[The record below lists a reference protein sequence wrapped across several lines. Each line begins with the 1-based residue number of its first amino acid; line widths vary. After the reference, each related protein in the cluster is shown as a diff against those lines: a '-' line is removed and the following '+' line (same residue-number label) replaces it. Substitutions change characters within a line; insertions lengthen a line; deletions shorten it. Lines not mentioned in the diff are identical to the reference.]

1 MCTLTPAN
9 SSIGGT
15 TEIKVNTLADP
26 GFIRFIRRKAPIPE
40 MGEQTCYLE
49 KNIAKLHEID
59 KN

>member
-1 MCTLTPAN
+1 MLTLTPAN

-26 GFIRFIRRKAPIPE
+26 GFIRRKAPIPQ

-49 KNIAKLHEID
+49 KKIGKTT
-59 KN
+59 